1 MYVYAIPKYVFLAS
15 PVETVRQACALAGT
29 VCSLTAA
36 QLLRSLAHLIRKAN
50 AVCQQSRRSRFPD
63 YTSMPN
69 ENQSTQPNLANAL
82 LARGLQLPGPWNND
96 AAGGFAKNRD
106 VVTPRGSL
114 GRGTLLHADG
124 READRLTD
132 VFNTYSSAGLGT
144 VAAPSADMAS
154 WGAGYWN
161 ATDPKQTRAVSGSTS
176 PRTRSD
182 ASAHDTNP
190 FPKFF
195 PGPSTMSQGGP
206 VGSRPA
212 TTAAL
217 EPSNGTFKYPSGFSD
232 FVDEGDGDQ
241 FMTQEFERGF
251 TGFSTAAQR
260 QQAQD
265 QLSLMN
271 AVGSGPRKSVSSRAE
286 TDSFNDF
293 TYGAPAAPS
302 MHSQRPSLAGS
313 TFSAQHNM
321 GFDQNAGRQN
331 HNQMVEAFGMM
342 GMGSNPNGAPNNL
355 QNPLAYD
362 NGSQNFQFNPGSQ
375 SWENGQGYGNGLG
388 KDPYTNGSAFEKR
401 GSIVGRNSPAGS
413 AYRAGGGLNSPK
425 SFTGTPQPN
434 GDAWSRPTSRDP
446 SLAAEIARRGLGE
459 HFVQQPQTPF
469 FTNGFYS
476 PNYAQFQSPYAAYGD
491 PRHAAHLGGYGIP
504 VPPYLGP
511 GTVPTRPARD
521 QDPGRAFRSAIL
533 HEFKNSPKSRRWEL
547 QVGISDW

>member
-1 MYVYAIPKYVFLAS
+1 
-15 PVETVRQACALAGT
+15 
-29 VCSLTAA
+29 
-36 QLLRSLAHLIRKAN
+36 
-50 AVCQQSRRSRFPD
+50 
-63 YTSMPN
+63 MPN
-69 ENQSTQPNLANAL
+69 ETQNTQSNLTNTL
-82 LARGLQLPGPWNND
+82 LSRGLQLPGPWSND
-96 AAGGFAKNRD
+96 ATGGFAKSRD
-106 VVTPRGSL
+106 VVTPRGSS
-114 GRGTLLHADG
+114 GRGTLLQADG
-124 READRLTD
+124 READGFGLTD
-132 VFNTYSSAGLGT
+132 AFNTLPGTGLGT
-144 VAAPSADMAS
+144 AAAPSVDMAS

-182 ASAHDTNP
+182 ASAHDSNP

-195 PGPSTMSQGGP
+195 QGPSTMSQGGP

-232 FVDEGDGDQ
+232 FADEGDGDQ
-241 FMTQEFERGF
+241 FMTQEYDRGF
-251 TGFSTAAQR
+251 SGFSAAAQR
-260 QQAQD
+260 QQAQE

-271 AVGSGPRKSVSSRAE
+271 AVGSGPRKSVSSRPE

-313 TFSAQHNM
+313 SFSAQHNM

-331 HNQMVEAFGMM
+331 HSQMVEAFGMM
-342 GMGSNPNGAPNNL
+342 GMGNTSNGAANNL
-355 QNPLAYD
+355 QNPLSYD

-375 SWENGQGYGNGLG
+375 SWENGQGYANGHG
-388 KDPYTNGSAFEKR
+388 KDAYANGSGFEKR
-401 GSIVGRNSPAGS
+401 GSIVGVGRNSPAGS
-413 AYRAGGGLNSPK
+413 TYRAGGGLNSPR

-434 GDAWSRPTSRDP
+434 GDGWSRPTSRDP
-446 SLAAEIARRGLGE
+446 SLAAELARRGLE
-459 HFVQQPQTPF
+459 QFVQQPPTPF
-469 FTNGFYS
+469 FANGFYS
-476 PNYAQFQSPYAAYGD
+476 PNYPQFQSPYAAYGD
-491 PRHAAHLGGYGIP
+491 PRHPAHLGGYGIP

-511 GTVPTRPARD
+511 GAVPTRPARD

-547 QVGISDW
+547 QVRRHSWLATGMPSLNDGRLTHD